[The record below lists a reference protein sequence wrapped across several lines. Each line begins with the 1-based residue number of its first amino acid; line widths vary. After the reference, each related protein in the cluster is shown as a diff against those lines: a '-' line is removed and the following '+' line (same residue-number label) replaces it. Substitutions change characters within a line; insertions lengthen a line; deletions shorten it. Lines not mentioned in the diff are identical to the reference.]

1 MSSKVIIVTGA
12 SRGIGLAITKWL
24 VKNSHKVVIVSRSE
38 QALKAIKDEHP
49 SQVAYLAA
57 DLTDLAVRIPE
68 QPWRRYTDIPQ
79 IAPKV
84 TDLAVQTFGRL
95 DGLVVNHGILTPIK
109 RIADSTVEEW
119 KKIYDANFFSA
130 LALVRGGNHNPTP
143 QTRFLTCEQVKAAI
157 PPLRETKGRIIFTSS
172 GAALHG
178 YAAWGPYGSSK
189 AAMNSL
195 AQHIA
200 VEEPLIATVAVGP
213 GRVDTDMQ
221 KEIRETGQAMDGT
234 QHADFVSVHEK
245 GKLNKPEWPGDVIAK
260 LAVEAKTELHGEY
273 YNWNSPQ
280 LAAYREDA

>member
-24 VKNSHKVVIVSRSE
+24 IKNQHKVVIVSRSE
-38 QALKAIKDEHP
+38 AALKAIKDESP

-57 DLTDLAVRIPE
+57 DLTDLEVA
-68 QPWRRYTDIPQ
+68 T
-79 IAPKV
+79 KV
-84 TDLAVQTFGRL
+84 TDLAVKTFGRL

-119 KKIYDANFFSA
+119 KRIYDANFFSA
-130 LALVRGGNHNPTP
+130 L
-143 QTRFLTCEQVKAAI
+143 VKAAI
-157 PPLRETKGRIIFTSS
+157 PPLRETKGRIVFTSS

-178 YAAWGPYGSSK
+178 YSAWGPYGSSK

-200 VEEPLIATVAVGP
+200 VEEPLIATVSVGP

-221 KEIRETGQAMDGT
+221 KEIRETGKAMDGET
-234 QHADFVSVHEK
+234 HKDFVAVFET
-245 GKLNKPEWPGDVIAK
+245 GALLKPEQPGHVIAK
-260 LAVEAKTELHGEY
+260 LAVEAKTDLNGEY
-273 YNWNSPQ
+273 YNWNSTQ
-280 LAAYREDA
+280 LAPYREDA